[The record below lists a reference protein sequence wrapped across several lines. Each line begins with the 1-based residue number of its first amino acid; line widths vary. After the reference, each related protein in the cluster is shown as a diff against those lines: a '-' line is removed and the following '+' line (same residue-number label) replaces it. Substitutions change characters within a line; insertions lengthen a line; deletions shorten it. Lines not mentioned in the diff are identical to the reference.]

1 MILPLFLQLNEFVG
15 KFESTC
21 FYGFCE
27 NSIKS
32 LLLSIFSAS
41 SHDED
46 VDLEISGSYDNTV
59 MECLLYNII
68 LQLHE
73 KVSQFFVKI
82 LLICNTVP

>member
-1 MILPLFLQLNEFVG
+1 MILPLLLQLNDFVG

-46 VDLEISGSYDNTV
+46 MDIEISESGDYTV
-59 MECLLYNII
+59 TECLLYNII

-73 KVSQFFVKI
+73 KVSLFFVKI
-82 LLICNTVP
+82 LSICNTVP